1 MFKWRRAEQEIKEVI
16 SIQEKKQNQ
25 SGAYIWMEMTVV
37 LQVDEKYRKDE
48 TRKDSKYNVII
59 SALWGKSSS

>member
-1 MFKWRRAEQEIKEVI
+1 MRRAAQEIIEVVSSEGKAI
-16 SIQEKKQNQ
+16 R
-25 SGAYIWMEMTVV
+25 AYIWMEMTVA

-48 TRKDSKYNVII
+48 TRRDKYNVII

>member
-1 MFKWRRAEQEIKEVI
+1 
-16 SIQEKKQNQ
+16 
-25 SGAYIWMEMTVV
+25 MEMTVV

-48 TRKDSKYNVII
+48 TRKDSKHNVII